1 MTQETNDD
9 AVVRGLR
16 FAESIR
22 NLDERSA
29 MKIALALAGMNPSL
43 FAQLAEVT
51 RKQNLETPKSN
62 LTLTPVPAKV
72 ADSNA

>member
-1 MTQETNDD
+1 MTQDNDEI
-9 AVVRGLR
+9 VKGLR

-29 MKIALALAGMNPSL
+29 MKIALALAGMNPTL

-51 RKQNLETPKSN
+51 RKQNLEAPKSS
-62 LTLTPVPAKV
+62 LSLSPVPAKV
-72 ADSNA
+72 VEAA